1 MISLNDE
8 ARKSM
13 VDTLDALQQWS
24 NEIHAANDRCL
35 PMVLDHMATAHR
47 AMGWPDHATTAT
59 GEGDPGTMHYF
70 LLFTAVRD
78 TLQKA
83 CKLQTDVIDEVA
95 EACFASSVDLNSPAP
110 RSSGGITRYGSRR
123 NA

>member
-1 MISLNDE
+1 MIASNDE

-13 VDTLDALQQWS
+13 LHTVEALEQWS
-24 NEIHAANDRCL
+24 NEIRAANDRCL
-35 PMVLDHMATAHR
+35 PMVFNHMADAHR
-47 AMGWPDHATTAT
+47 AMGWPDDATTAT

-83 CKLQTDVIDEVA
+83 CKLETDVIDKVA
-95 EACFASSVDLNSPAP
+95 EACFASRL
-110 RSSGGITRYGSRR
+110 I
-123 NA
+123 